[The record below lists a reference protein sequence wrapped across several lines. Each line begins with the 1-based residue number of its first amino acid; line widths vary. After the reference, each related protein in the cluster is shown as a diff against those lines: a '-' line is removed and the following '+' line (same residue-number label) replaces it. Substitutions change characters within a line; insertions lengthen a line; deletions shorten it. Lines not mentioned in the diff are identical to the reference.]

1 MTARVTPASSRSR
14 EARPGLSRGI
24 KLPGKRRGGA
34 PRGER
39 AAISPLPHP
48 TVRPMDGCACRR
60 SASPP
65 WGDFLKWLL
74 QDSGADAS
82 REGER
87 FFTSP
92 SVRGEVEERSDE
104 GEGAFPRF

>member
-39 AAISPLPHP
+39 A
-48 TVRPMDGCACRR
+48 PM
-60 SASPP
+60 SPP
-65 WGDFLKWLL
+65 PPPFGAAHGWWGPPRARLPFVGRLFEV
-74 QDSGADAS
+74 AFARTRARVRRENAS
-82 REGER
+82 LFALPCRGRAALRKER
-87 FFTSP
+87 R
-92 SVRGEVEERSDE
+92 VGK
-104 GEGAFPRF
+104 